1 MYDVVS
7 FDKRLYSCNY
17 QLNHNVENF
26 QIASLVVF
34 PHQYLPPL
42 STPDNYCYIYCGLD
56 LSFPEFYLS
65 GNILYVVIYVWLLL
79 ISLFFIFIHFVA
91 CICGTFLSIVR
102 QYSIVKHICKKFINL
117 LMNILGCFEF
127 SGIFYY

>member
-34 PHQYLPPL
+34 PHQSLPPL
-42 STPDNYCYIYCGLD
+42 STPDNYCYIYCGYI
-56 LSFPEFYLS
+56 P
-65 GNILYVVIYVWLLL
+65 
-79 ISLFFIFIHFVA
+79 
-91 CICGTFLSIVR
+91 
-102 QYSIVKHICKKFINL
+102 
-117 LMNILGCFEF
+117 
-127 SGIFYY
+127 